1 MAKAVFFAQKLILRK
16 QLVNIRIVFLQRQK
30 LIIIMKL
37 KFTLVAIIVIVFSS
51 LNAQE
56 ISDTKFGKGLI
67 NFTAKDSSFSVKF
80 APRFQV
86 RSISSW
92 DHDGNEYGSPE
103 HNFIVRRARL
113 KFDGFAYSP
122 KLKYKIELGLSNR
135 DISGANQF
143 NRNTPRYILD
153 AVIMWNFAGNWELWA
168 GQTKLPGNVERVVSS
183 ANLQLVDRSLL
194 NSRFNIDRDLGI
206 QLRHKTNLGGDFLM
220 REKFSISQGEGRNV
234 SEGNEGGLQYT
245 ARLEFLPFGT
255 FISKGDYSQSDL
267 KREEKPKL
275 MVGLTYNYNQDAVRE
290 RGFAGDYMIRTDGSL
305 YETDQTTIFADAM
318 FKYNGFSF
326 MGEYAKRTADNEI
339 ATEADGITPT
349 GDVVLTGN
357 ALNLQAGY
365 LFKNNYEIAGR
376 FTTTNYESITNR
388 DPEKQYTLGFNK
400 FVVGH
405 KLKVQSDI
413 SYTSVDGN
421 EDNITFRLGFD
432 IHF

>member
-1 MAKAVFFAQKLILRK
+1 
-16 QLVNIRIVFLQRQK
+16 
-30 LIIIMKL
+30 MKF
-37 KFTLVAIIVIVFSS
+37 KFTLVAIIVIVFCS

-183 ANLQLVDRSLL
+183 ANLQLVNRSLL

>member
-1 MAKAVFFAQKLILRK
+1 
-16 QLVNIRIVFLQRQK
+16 
-30 LIIIMKL
+30 MKL
-37 KFTLVAIIVIVFSS
+37 KFSVFTLIFIVFTSS
-51 LNAQE
+51 NAQE

-92 DHDGNEYGSPE
+92 NNDGNQYGSPE

-122 KLKYKIELGLSNR
+122 KLRYKIELGLSNR

-153 AVIMWNFAGNWELWA
+153 AVAMWNFAENWEIWA

-183 ANLQLVDRSLL
+183 ANLQLIDRSLL

-206 QLRHKTNLGGDFLM
+206 QLRHKTQLGKDFLM
-220 REKFSISQGEGRNV
+220 REKFSVSQGEGRNV
-234 SEGNEGGLQYT
+234 TEGNEGGLQYT

-255 FISKGDYSQSDL
+255 FKSKGDYSHSDL
-267 KREEKPKL
+267 KREEEPKL
-275 MVGLTYNYNQDAVRE
+275 MVGVTYNYNQDAVRE
-290 RGFAGDYMIRTDGSL
+290 RGFAGDYMIRTDGTL
-305 YETDQTTIFADAM
+305 YETDQTTIFVDAM

-326 MGEYAKRTADNEI
+326 MGEYAKRTADDEI
-339 ATEADGITPT
+339 ATEADGVTPT
-349 GDVVLTGN
+349 GDIVLTGN

-365 LFKNNYEIAGR
+365 LFKSNYEIAAR
-376 FTTTNYESITNR
+376 FTATNFESVTNR
-388 DPEKQYTLGFNK
+388 DPERQYTLGFNK
-400 FVVGH
+400 FIVGH

-421 EDNITFRLGFD
+421 DDNITFRLGFD